1 MRGLLLWIGI
11 LLAGAGLA
19 LIAAF
24 AVMTYLGMSASYN
37 LGDSAKFEF
46 ILVPFW
52 LIGLVTV
59 AVGAVCILLSR
70 RLDS

>member
-1 MRGLLLWIGI
+1 
-11 LLAGAGLA
+11 
-19 LIAAF
+19 
-24 AVMTYLGMSASYN
+24 MTYLGMSASYN